1 MLLQAV
7 GVSVGDYRC
16 DGLDSRGDEKA
27 HQVEIVFV
35 RSGAFRIESGR
46 GREFAD
52 PSRAIVLRS
61 GECFQVTHPGP
72 CSDRSLVIG
81 LSSETVREL
90 GAMRKT
96 KGGVDESPLP
106 AALTVRCSR
115 SVYLEQRKLA
125 AGLERDTDPLG
136 ASEVALMLAEKILA
150 PHERV
155 HDRYVE
161 EDDRVEAVKA
171 LLAERFTERQSL
183 AEIGAAVDLSEYR
196 IARLFR
202 ASTGSTIHD
211 HRMELRLRAAVERL
225 ADGEE
230 DLTALALDLGFFDHS
245 HFTRSFHRRFGL
257 PPSRY
262 RAQAIAS
269 A

>member
-1 MLLQAV
+1 MLLQV
-7 GVSVGDYRC
+7 DGVSVGDYRC
-16 DGLDSRGDEKA
+16 NGVDSRGDEKA
-27 HQVEIVFV
+27 HQAEIVFV
-35 RSGAFRIESGR
+35 RSGAFRIESER
-46 GREFAD
+46 GRALAD

-72 CSDRSLVIG
+72 CADRSLVIG
-81 LSSETVREL
+81 LSSETIREL
-90 GAMRKT
+90 GTMRKT
-96 KGGVDESPLP
+96 NDGGEESPLP
-106 AALTVRCSR
+106 VTLTVRCSR

-125 AGLERDTDPLG
+125 AALERGTDPLG
-136 ASEVALMLAEKILA
+136 ANEVALTLAEKVLA
-150 PHERV
+150 PHEAV
-155 HDRYVE
+155 HDRCVE

-171 LLAERFTERQSL
+171 LLAERFTEPCSL
-183 AEIGAAVDLSEYR
+183 AEIGAAVDLSQYR

-211 HRMELRLRAAVERL
+211 HRIELRLRAAVERL

-230 DLTALALDLGFFDHS
+230 DLTELALDLGFFDHS
-245 HFTRSFHRRFGL
+245 HFTRSFRRRFGL

-262 RAQAIAS
+262 RAQVIAS